1 MVGGSL
7 EIDSAPKWIAKT
19 DCERRCRVPLPWVRL
34 DSNIA
39 SNHKILALLAERD
52 GYRAAFAY
60 VCALGYC
67 GGHGTDG
74 FIVTN
79 ALGFVHG
86 TQNVTRLLTKY
97 GLWIPAEGGWLIND
111 WEEYQE
117 STPETQKRRVRA
129 QAGAAARANGQ
140 KPVTAAERSRRY
152 RERKRDATA

>member
-1 MVGGSL
+1 MMS
-7 EIDSAPKWIAKT
+7 
-19 DCERRCRVPLPWVRL
+19 ERNPPMPLPWVRL

-52 GYRAAFAY
+52 GYRAAFTY

-67 GGHGTDG
+67 GSHGTDG

-86 TQNVTRLLTKY
+86 TLNVTRLLTKY
-97 GLWIPAEGGWLIND
+97 GLWIEAPGGWLIND
-111 WEEYQE
+111 WQEYQQ
-117 STPETQKRRVRA
+117 STAETQERRVRA

-140 KPVTAAERSRRY
+140 GPMSPAERQRRY
-152 RERKRDATA
+152 RERKRDAAL

>member
-1 MVGGSL
+1 M
-7 EIDSAPKWIAKT
+7 
-19 DCERRCRVPLPWVRL
+19 PLPWVRL

-39 SNHKILALLAERD
+39 SNHKILALLAEKD
-52 GYRAAFAY
+52 GYRAAFTY

-67 GGHGTDG
+67 GSHGTDG

-79 ALGFVHG
+79 ALGFVHANA
-86 TQNVTRLLTKY
+86 NVTQLLVKY
-97 GLWIPAEGGWLIND
+97 RLWIEAPGGWLIND

-117 STPETQKRRVRA
+117 STSETKERRVRA

-152 RERKRDATA
+152 RQRKRDAPSRDGVTKPSRSSRT